1 VRLGL
6 VMMVLLLIACGESKE
21 VPKDVI
27 PQEKMQLIL
36 WDMILADRYSN
47 QFLIKDTAKL
57 DLKLET
63 FMLYDEVFQVHQID
77 KERFV
82 KSYKF
87 YLSRP
92 DLLKAMFD
100 TLSVRANKEKETLY
114 KPTPSTPA
122 PKPQ

>member
-1 VRLGL
+1 
-6 VMMVLLLIACGESKE
+6 MMVLLLIACGESKE

-63 FMLYDEVFQVHQID
+63 
-77 KERFV
+77 
-82 KSYKF
+82 
-87 YLSRP
+87 
-92 DLLKAMFD
+92 
-100 TLSVRANKEKETLY
+100 
-114 KPTPSTPA
+114 
-122 PKPQ
+122 